1 MTKILYLANH
11 RLPTEKAYGIQISKM
26 CEAFTDLGHKV
37 VLIAPYRISKVKD
50 DFFRYYNVKDS
61 FQFKKIFS
69 PDFYLP
75 GKLDRIAFQI
85 KYFIS
90 AAVLSFYALIKKAD
104 IVYSRDELPLY
115 LLSFFRKNLIF
126 EAHKFSK
133 KRAPFYRRFQKKKI
147 KIVAISAGIKKELE
161 KLGFNPEDIILA
173 PDSVDLE
180 DFNIG
185 VSKIEARKKLDLPLD
200 KKIALYSGHFF
211 KWKGV
216 NTLIEAASFLKEVFF
231 VFIGGTEK
239 DIKEFKSLVK
249 NNKLDNVLLLGHK
262 PYREVPLYLKAA
274 DILVLPNKKEE
285 KISELYTSPLKLF
298 EYMASR
304 RPIVASDLPSIRE
317 VLDDQTAVFFEPD
330 NPEQLAESIKKVIW
344 NNHLAETISAKAF
357 EKVQSHTWHKRAER
371 ILNFIK

>member
-133 KRAPFYRRFQKKKI
+133 KRAPFYMRFQKKKI

-173 PDSVDLE
+173 QDSVDLE